1 MDTSQKAPDV
11 LARPLSYA
19 LRKLEQAGWQVQVG
33 RAEPYFHHRVQVW
46 RDDSAYVL
54 RQTVLSD
61 HRLQILVGCKFEGRC
76 TDNGTQN

>member
-19 LRKLEQAGWQVQVG
+19 LRKLEEAGWKVQVV
-33 RAEPYFHHRVQVW
+33 RAEPYFHHPAQVW
-46 RDDSAYVL
+46 RDASAYVL

-61 HRLQILVGCKFEGRC
+61 HTLQILVGCKFEGRC